1 MSQEIF
7 RGPNSPCCKYFSA
20 VSFMVEGNG
29 FIFRTDLKIVDPLN
43 ISFSGGCN
51 FSFPSKPL
59 LPGECRP
66 AGRILFVN
74 MMYFVNV
81 KFRDR
86 KHIGTFAQQL
96 NDPSYQIHPQAEI
109 GADHP
114 SSPLLGNSFRQL
126 CGPVIPGR
134 SPHSRNPGF
143 QNHLNRF
150 SSRTSRRSEERT
162 IALP

>member
-66 AGRILFVN
+66 AGRILLVN

-81 KFRDR
+81 KFRER
-86 KHIGTFAQQL
+86 QHIGTFSMYL
-96 NDPSYQIHPQAEI
+96 NIPTCHIHAQAEI
-109 GADHP
+109 GAVHP
-114 SSPLLGNSFRQL
+114 SSTRLGNSFPQL
-126 CGPVIPGR
+126 CGQVIPGR

-150 SSRTSRRSEERT
+150 SSRTSRHKYDST

>member
-1 MSQEIF
+1 
-7 RGPNSPCCKYFSA
+7 
-20 VSFMVEGNG
+20 MVEGNG

-96 NDPSYQIHPQAEI
+96 NDPSYQIHP
-109 GADHP
+109 
-114 SSPLLGNSFRQL
+114 
-126 CGPVIPGR
+126 
-134 SPHSRNPGF
+134 
-143 QNHLNRF
+143 
-150 SSRTSRRSEERT
+150 RSEERRVGKESILRLELDDCHNRET
-162 IALP
+162 RSLRTSEEV

>member
-81 KFRDR
+81 KFRER
-86 KHIGTFAQQL
+86 KLIGTCAQQL
-96 NDPSYQIHPQAEI
+96 SDQSCQIHTKEQSGPDQ
-109 GADHP
+109 P
-114 SSPLLGNSFRQL
+114 SSPLLENSFQQL
-126 CGPVIPGR
+126 CSPVIPSR
-134 SPHSRNPGF
+134 YPHTRNTGF
-143 QNHLNRF
+143 QNHFNRF
-150 SSRTSRRSEERT
+150 SSRTYRHKHDRT
-162 IALP
+162 VALP